1 MTNARTRPASSP
13 RRVWARRL
21 HQPGWIVLPLRAFLG
36 FTFVYA
42 GIQKLADSSF
52 FDSASATGIQ
62 RQLGGVAGSP
72 IQPVVAFAA
81 HHAFV
86 FGLAIALGEL
96 AVGVGALLGLWTRVA
111 AVGGALISLGF
122 LLTVSWQT
130 DPFYYS
136 PDLVFL
142 VAWLPLVLV
151 GDGGV
156 LSVDAWLRS
165 QAALSLHVAPD
176 GVVPIEFAT
185 VRSFC
190 GAYDKGFCTLR
201 RSACAAAACPVL
213 EQGSDVPARTADTVD
228 RRAFLAQ
235 ARVAGA
241 VAAGAV
247 VVGASGAVVGRLLG
261 GSANASPGDLSAGG
275 ALDGS
280 GGAGGPT
287 TAGAAAPTTAGA
299 AAPTTAGGAAG
310 STSPSSAAT
319 VPAGK
324 AIGAAGKVPVG
335 GAATFTDPKSLD
347 PGIVVQ
353 PTAGSFV
360 AFDASCTHEG
370 CPVSYSKASKCLVC
384 PCHGARFDASS
395 GAVLRGPARRPLA
408 KISVAEGP
416 DGQLYVGG

>member
-1 MTNARTRPASSP
+1 MTSARTRPPAAP
-13 RRVWARRL
+13 RSVWARRL
-21 HQPGWIVLPLRAFLG
+21 HQPGWVVLPLRAFLG

-42 GIQKLADSSF
+42 GIQKLADRSF
-52 FDSASATGIQ
+52 FDSASAVGIQ
-62 RQLGGVAGSP
+62 RQLDGVVGSP

-81 HHAFV
+81 HHAFL

-96 AVGVGALLGLWTRVA
+96 AVGLGALLGLWTRVA

-165 QAALSLHVAPD
+165 QSARALHVAPA
-176 GVVPIEFAT
+176 GIVPIEFST

-201 RSACAAAACPVL
+201 RSACGADACPVL
-213 EQGSDVPARTADTVD
+213 EQGSDVPARAADEVD

-235 ARVAGA
+235 AKVAGA
-241 VAAGAV
+241 MAVGAI
-247 VVGASGAVVGRLLG
+247 VVGASGAVVGRLIG
-261 GSANASPGDLSAGG
+261 GSAHASSTDLSAGG
-275 ALDGS
+275 ALDDGS
-280 GGAGGPT
+280 TSPT
-287 TAGAAAPTTAGA
+287 TADAAAPTTVAGAAAPTT
-299 AAPTTAGGAAG
+299 PTTTGATGA
-310 STSPSSAAT
+310 

-324 AIGAAGKVPVG
+324 AIGAASKVPVG
-335 GAATFTDPKSLD
+335 GSATFTDPKSLD

-353 PTAGSFV
+353 PTSGTFM

-370 CPVSYSKASKCLVC
+370 CPVAYSKSSNCLVC
-384 PCHGARFDASS
+384 PCHGARFDAST

-408 KISVAEGP
+408 KITVAQGP
-416 DGQLYVGG
+416 DGKLYVGG